1 MERKTQR
8 KSKTEKGKK
17 KEADSPSEGY
27 FAAFFSER
35 NIVMWSVFERKLCC
49 TQLSSHICCNKK
61 GKISKCAKGKKVTL
75 SWKLALVLRQ
85 KCTYLN
91 THIHV
96 CVCVLSLSLSHT
108 HTLTQSMIGSPV
120 SFLLKNSMIWCAPGT
135 HGQRSL
141 AGYSPWAWEELD
153 MTEQLSTE
161 HRPNTHTHTLQTQWH
176 RTKAHTPCWAQAT
189 APMHSR
195 SMAKIS

>member
-8 KSKTEKGKK
+8 KSKTEKEEK

-35 NIVMWSVFERKLCC
+35 NVVMWSVFGGKLCC
-49 TQLSSHICCNKK
+49 TQLSSYICCNKK

-75 SWKLALVLRQ
+75 SWKLALVHRQ

-96 CVCVLSLSLSHT
+96 CMCALSLS
-108 HTLTQSMIGSPV
+108 Q
-120 SFLLKNSMIWCAPGT
+120 
-135 HGQRSL
+135 
-141 AGYSPWAWEELD
+141 
-153 MTEQLSTE
+153 
-161 HRPNTHTHTLQTQWH
+161 THTHTHCRHSDIGQ
-176 RTKAHTPCWAQAT
+176 RHTHPAEPRPLHQCTLAPWLRFPRPPCPPLKSQCV
-189 APMHSR
+189 SR
-195 SMAKIS
+195 SVISNSLWPYGL

>member
-49 TQLSSHICCNKK
+49 TQLSSYICCNKK

-96 CVCVLSLSLSHT
+96 CVCVLSLSL
-108 HTLTQSMIGSPV
+108 
-120 SFLLKNSMIWCAPGT
+120 
-135 HGQRSL
+135 
-141 AGYSPWAWEELD
+141 
-153 MTEQLSTE
+153 
-161 HRPNTHTHTLQTQWH
+161 THTHTYPIHDWVSSVLPVEKLYDLMCTRHPWTKKFGGLQSVGLRRVGHDRATKQRTQ
-176 RTKAHTPCWAQAT
+176 AQHTHTHT
-189 APMHSR
+189 ADTVT
-195 SMAKIS
+195 